1 MYKHYVRLD
10 NVNRIIKGFSDAF
23 EQPQDSDICINEDGS
38 YQFRLTTNGPEN
50 PPLMDM
56 DGIPLYKYDGGAVV
70 GRSADEI
77 ESDRAEIQQPA
88 ATPSIEERVAATE
101 SAIIAMMGGTI

>member
-1 MYKHYVRLD
+1 MYKHYIRLD
-10 NVNRIIKGFSDAF
+10 DAGRIIKGFSTAF
-23 EQPQDSDICINEDGS
+23 GEPQDGDICINEDGG
-38 YQFRLTTNGPEN
+38 YQFRLEPDGLEN
-50 PPLMDM
+50 PMMMDM
-56 DGIPLYKYDGGAVV
+56 DGISLYKYDGGAVV